1 MIPNAKVQFKTQV
14 FDQSPTALR
23 LSKPQGFR
31 LSLMETIPA
40 AKTQAN
46 PETEDRRFQTLR
58 KPTLKKIEKSA
69 IGLSTVGQT
78 PMIVKRENI
87 IKKKSPLGKH
97 LIANLFDDDVS
108 P

>member
-1 MIPNAKVQFKTQV
+1 
-14 FDQSPTALR
+14 
-23 LSKPQGFR
+23 
-31 LSLMETIPA
+31 METIPA
-40 AKTQAN
+40 AKPQSK
-46 PETEDRRFQTLR
+46 PEPEVEERRFQTLR

-97 LIANLFDDDVS
+97 VIANLFDDDVS